1 MIIDLAY
8 LFVLIMA
15 ALKGIQRGFI
25 VGIFSLVAFIVGLA
39 AALKLSSVVAVRMGE
54 STGISARW
62 LPVIS
67 FLAVFIGVVLLVN
80 VGAKIIEKAVE
91 MMMLGIVNRIAGV
104 VLYVL
109 LHTIIFSILLFYAT
123 QLGWIGDQT
132 IRDSRV
138 YGWVQPVGPLVIDG
152 LGKLFPMFSD
162 LFEQLKEFFQ
172 KVSEKIPEQQS
183 A

>member
-1 MIIDLAY
+1 
-8 LFVLIMA
+8 
-15 ALKGIQRGFI
+15 I
-25 VGIFSLVAFIVGLA
+25 VGIFSLVAIIAGLA
-39 AALKLSSVVAVRMGE
+39 ASLKLSSVVAIRMGE

-62 LPVIS
+62 IPVLS

-80 VGAKIIEKAVE
+80 IGAKIIEQAVE
-91 MMMLGIVNRIAGV
+91 MMMLGVVNKIAGV
-104 VLYVL
+104 FLYVI

-123 QLGWIGDQT
+123 QLSWIGDQT

-138 YGWVQPVGPLVIDG
+138 YGWVQPVGPFIING

-172 KVSEKIPEQQS
+172 KVSEKIPEERS
-183 A
+183 T